1 MKKLVVVLGI
11 VLVNS
16 FNTFSQQIDI
26 HVTRVSLNKII
37 LEVNS
42 QYSIDLDNN
51 IVNFKCLSD
60 GTNINRNIISKS
72 EKNGVITIV
81 IDDESRFDSN
91 VKLKPILKINKN
103 NYKVTY
109 SSLEDGTNYIY
120 KFVEFTLNI
129 NKIITN

>member
-103 NYKVTY
+103 NYKVTF

-129 NKIITN
+129 KK

>member
-103 NYKVTY
+103 NNKVTY
-109 SSLEDGTNYIY
+109 SSLEDGENYIY